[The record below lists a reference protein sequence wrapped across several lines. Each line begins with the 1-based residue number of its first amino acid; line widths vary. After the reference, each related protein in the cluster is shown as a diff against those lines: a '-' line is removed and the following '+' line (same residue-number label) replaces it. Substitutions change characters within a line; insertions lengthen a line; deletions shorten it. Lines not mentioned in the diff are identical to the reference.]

1 LEAGSSDP
9 ADTGRRGQRERS
21 PGSVSDAEAGNPL
34 SHQVHVREAS
44 SLERDA
50 AIEVAEPLKPREVF
64 GGYPIRRAQGR
75 EDARRRRPGYRLN
88 VGRRN
93 STDTSQAVAW
103 SRSRMQEAQRLQ
115 FGPQRLPVVS
125 VDCALCG
132 FLSREGVFHGGLILG
147 HGEGEQGAFSG
158 NA

>member
-1 LEAGSSDP
+1 ML
-9 ADTGRRGQRERS
+9 RK
-21 PGSVSDAEAGNPL
+21 
-34 SHQVHVREAS
+34 
-44 SLERDA
+44 
-50 AIEVAEPLKPREVF
+50 VAERQTPGEVS

-75 EDARRRRPGYRLN
+75 EDGRRRRPGYRLN